1 MSFPSPPMEE
11 PRQDSLPS
19 ETKGNKT
26 TPQKKNSRAKRDHH
40 QPKQSQPSSP
50 SLNSIPSSTV
60 SSKPAPLADSE
71 TISTASLESSK
82 SSRRR
87 RRARGGGRK
96 NRSKNHIA
104 SQQQHDDL
112 DGSQTIQP
120 PLEDVAE
127 KELYGYDDDL
137 SGSHRNEQGQ
147 HPESHPEHKHE
158 QEQGQK
164 AKPSDTGIRSFNIR
178 RSDPKGGRPVGMKPQ
193 RKRKG
198 KDKAAQEHCAHC
210 GQSKPPSSEGQESSL
225 PETQPRIP
233 RISVKQNPR
242 QEPEHKPGQER
253 GREASEEEEN
263 DAEQEK
269 QAKEFSIKID
279 LNLELEI
286 AFKAKV
292 KGEIMLTFLE

>member
-1 MSFPSPPMEE
+1 MSFPSPTMEE

-112 DGSQTIQP
+112 DGSQTIQHHSRM
-120 PLEDVAE
+120 L
-127 KELYGYDDDL
+127 
-137 SGSHRNEQGQ
+137 
-147 HPESHPEHKHE
+147 
-158 QEQGQK
+158 QK
-164 AKPSDTGIRSFNIR
+164 RSYMGMMMACRIHTGVDKDSILRATQNTNTN
-178 RSDPKGGRPVGMKPQ
+178 KNMVK
-193 RKRKG
+193 KR
-198 KDKAAQEHCAHC
+198 
-210 GQSKPPSSEGQESSL
+210 SL
-225 PETQPRIP
+225 PIRVSDRLIFVGLIQREG
-233 RISVKQNPR
+233 
-242 QEPEHKPGQER
+242 GQL
-253 GREASEEEEN
+253 G
-263 DAEQEK
+263 
-269 QAKEFSIKID
+269 
-279 LNLELEI
+279 
-286 AFKAKV
+286 
-292 KGEIMLTFLE
+292 